1 MIEKEKKLH
10 LFRNNYI
17 IDCLIKILETY
28 KDIEVIKRAVALL
41 NALLRDISIIEV
53 FKDLKGLEIIA
64 QIYIGIDTE
73 EIKGAFYVCFKLLSE
88 IEYDLLH
95 EMQKLGLVERLLDE
109 LETVKNPFSQIM
121 ILSTLI
127 NLSMNDQNNI
137 LIRQYGVDIVG
148 KKLLVPENIST
159 FCSNDQ
165 DERDTRLK
173 VELLSLVLL
182 RFLYSVE
189 KN

>member
-1 MIEKEKKLH
+1 
-10 LFRNNYI
+10 
-17 IDCLIKILETY
+17 
-28 KDIEVIKRAVALL
+28 
-41 NALLRDISIIEV
+41 
-53 FKDLKGLEIIA
+53 
-64 QIYIGIDTE
+64 
-73 EIKGAFYVCFKLLSE
+73 
-88 IEYDLLH
+88 
-95 EMQKLGLVERLLDE
+95 
-109 LETVKNPFSQIM
+109 M

-148 KKLLVPENIST
+148 KKLLVPENVST
-159 FCSNDQ
+159 FCSNEQ

-189 KN
+189 KNRKAFRIVFPPEIFGPFIDIGNYEKNWDKYD